1 MKIPEFVSNFLKANS
16 AGEMIR
22 YLITG
27 LCSAAIEFSLLFV
40 FKDLIGLSVVASN
53 SIALSTVFWFNF
65 LMNRIWS
72 FKSKMKLGKQ
82 LGMYLLLFLFNLGAS
97 DFIMYMLTDR
107 LSMQYLVAKIFAIGA
122 VVCWNFIIYKK
133 VIYK

>member
-1 MKIPEFVSNFLKANS
+1 MKIPEFVSNFLKAKS

>member
-1 MKIPEFVSNFLKANS
+1 MKIPEFVSNFLKAKS

-107 LSMQYLVAKIFAIGA
+107 LSMQYLVAKIFALGA